1 MVLKPCEVET
11 TIKVNSSKFE
21 IEEEGNDNIDE
32 ERDDD
37 DDIIMAPEWDVDSFD
52 GLEYYS
58 SPEAQLSSD
67 EQPLSDEEEALEN
80 YRIVKRQ
87 LIESKGF
94 YVEPERRL
102 IYLFKG
108 IKPMSL
114 DRNAIG
120 AITFREY
127 WEEMVRKVEL
137 VEVVRGNYRGG
148 ARAKSY
154 ITFMAREK
162 PNGPLV
168 EYQAKCMD
176 TLDGKS
182 HPILCRPV
190 FKPKPFS

>member
-1 MVLKPCEVET
+1 MVLKPCVVET
-11 TIKVNSSKFE
+11 TIIGDSSKFE
-21 IEEEGNDNIDE
+21 IEEEGNDNIE
-32 ERDDD
+32 KRDDD
-37 DDIIMAPEWDVDSFD
+37 DDIIKAPEWDVDSFD

-94 YVEPERRL
+94 YVEPGRRL

-127 WEEMVRKVEL
+127 WEEMVPKVEF

-182 HPILCRPV
+182 HPILCRRA
-190 FKPKPFS
+190 PKPMP

>member
-1 MVLKPCEVET
+1 MVLKPCVVET
-11 TIKVNSSKFE
+11 TIKVDSSKFA
-21 IEEEGNDNIDE
+21 IEEEGNHKIEDLD
-32 ERDDD
+32 DDD
-37 DDIIMAPEWDVDSFD
+37 DDIIKVPEWDVDSFD

-67 EQPLSDEEEALEN
+67 EQPLSDEEEALDN

-94 YVEPERRL
+94 YVEPGRRL

-148 ARAKSY
+148 ARAK
-154 ITFMAREK
+154 EK
-162 PNGPLV
+162 PNGTLV

-182 HPILCRPV
+182 HPILCRPAP
-190 FKPKPFS
+190 KPKT

>member
-1 MVLKPCEVET
+1 MVLKPCVVET
-11 TIKVNSSKFE
+11 TIKVDSSKFA
-21 IEEEGNDNIDE
+21 IEEEGNHKIEDLD
-32 ERDDD
+32 DDD
-37 DDIIMAPEWDVDSFD
+37 DDIIKVPEWDVDSFD

-67 EQPLSDEEEALEN
+67 EQPLSDEEEALDN

-94 YVEPERRL
+94 YVEPGRRL

-127 WEEMVRKVEL
+127 WEEMVHICLRKHNQDKASSL
-137 VEVVRGNYRGG
+137 
-148 ARAKSY
+148 
-154 ITFMAREK
+154 FF
-162 PNGPLV
+162 LFF
-168 EYQAKCMD
+168 
-176 TLDGKS
+176 L
-182 HPILCRPV
+182 
-190 FKPKPFS
+190 F